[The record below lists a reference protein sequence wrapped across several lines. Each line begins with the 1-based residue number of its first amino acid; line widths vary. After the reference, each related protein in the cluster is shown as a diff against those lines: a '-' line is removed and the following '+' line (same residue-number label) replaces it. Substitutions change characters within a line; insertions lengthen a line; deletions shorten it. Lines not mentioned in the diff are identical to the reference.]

1 MEAVVKGNDGNS
13 LMEQAYAQLR
23 REIITCKLRPG
34 SDISEA
40 ELADRLNMS
49 KTPIREAL
57 SRLRTDGFVMAYPRR
72 GYRIA
77 PVTLSDMNELFDVRM
92 ILEGG
97 VAALAATNLTEDEL
111 NELEKLADV
120 TYDLLVEDSIE
131 QFIMSNRRFHTA
143 IALGSG
149 RPRLVNLVT
158 KNLDELERFF
168 YIGAILRN
176 VSPETKDGHHSIVKT
191 LRQREPDAARDIL
204 VAHNLSTRD
213 GLIGVIASGRDN
225 QIGII

>member
-1 MEAVVKGNDGNS
+1 
-13 LMEQAYAQLR
+13 MEQAYAQLR
-23 REIITCKLRPG
+23 REIITCKLGPG
-34 SDISEA
+34 SEVSEA
-40 ELADRLNMS
+40 ELAERLNMS

-57 SRLRTDGFVMAYPRR
+57 SRLRTDGFVTTYPRR

-77 PVTLSDMNELFDVRM
+77 PVTLLDMNELLDVRM

-97 VAALAATNLTEDEL
+97 VAALAAIHLTDDQLDEL
-111 NELEKLADV
+111 EALADV

-131 QFIMSNRRFHTA
+131 PFILSNRRFHTA

-149 RPRLVNLVT
+149 RPRLVNLVS

-176 VSPETKDGHHSIVKT
+176 VSPETKDGHHAIVRT
-191 LRQREPDAARDIL
+191 LRQRDPDAARAIL
-204 VAHNLSTRD
+204 VAHNLLTRD
-213 GLIGVIASGRDN
+213 GLLSVIASGRSN

>member
-1 MEAVVKGNDGNS
+1 MLKGNEGTS

-34 SDISEA
+34 SDISES
-40 ELADRLNMS
+40 ELAERLEMS

-57 SRLRTDGFVMAYPRR
+57 ARLRIDGFVMAYPRR

-77 PVTLSDMNELFDVRM
+77 PVTLSDMNELFDVRV

-97 VAALAATNLTEDEL
+97 VAALAAESLTSEQFD
-111 NELEKLADV
+111 ELEKLADV
-120 TYDLLVEDSIE
+120 TYDLLVEDSIDA
-131 QFIMSNRRFHTA
+131 FILSNRRFHTA
-143 IALGSG
+143 IAVGAG
-149 RPRLVNLVT
+149 RPRLVNLIS

-168 YIGAILRN
+168 YIGAILRD
-176 VSPETKDGHHSIVKT
+176 VSPETKDGHHAIVKT
-191 LRQREPDAARDIL
+191 LRQRDPDAARDIL
-204 VAHNLSTRD
+204 VAHNMSTRD
-213 GLIGVIASGRDN
+213 GLLSVIASGRSS